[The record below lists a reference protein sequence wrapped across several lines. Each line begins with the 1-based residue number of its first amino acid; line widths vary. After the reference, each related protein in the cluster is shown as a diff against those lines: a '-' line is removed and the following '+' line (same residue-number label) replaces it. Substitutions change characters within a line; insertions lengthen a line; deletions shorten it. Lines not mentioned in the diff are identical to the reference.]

1 MKLFL
6 RTKCLCHQC
15 SFYARFF
22 ATLLPSV
29 SVPLWEGEA
38 QACFPNSSWKSSQCS
53 YMNVKELLLINFNEL
68 FIFIAF
74 KVWTVKWE
82 IWITGNKWKNIP
94 QKQRKT
100 RERQWGGEGAL
111 RRHTKKQNHGY
122 RTRDLQQLSYI
133 WQIYHML
140 LQSLLLTTCYLACQF
155 FCWRCY
161 HTVGDWR
168 DVLQAEEANR
178 VSTGRYLGIVER
190 KINFWSKEEKRG
202 HMNVFH

>member
-1 MKLFL
+1 
-6 RTKCLCHQC
+6 
-15 SFYARFF
+15 
-22 ATLLPSV
+22 
-29 SVPLWEGEA
+29 
-38 QACFPNSSWKSSQCS
+38 
-53 YMNVKELLLINFNEL
+53 MNVKELLLINFNEL

-82 IWITGNKWKNIP
+82 IWIIGNKWKITP
-94 QKQRKT
+94 QKSEKDQGKAVG
-100 RERQWGGEGAL
+100 WGGGIEET
-111 RRHTKKQNHGY
+111 HKKQYHGY

-133 WQIYHML
+133 WQIYRML

-161 HTVGDWR
+161 HTVGDWW

>member
-1 MKLFL
+1 
-6 RTKCLCHQC
+6 
-15 SFYARFF
+15 
-22 ATLLPSV
+22 
-29 SVPLWEGEA
+29 
-38 QACFPNSSWKSSQCS
+38 
-53 YMNVKELLLINFNEL
+53 MNVKELLLINFNEL

-133 WQIYHML
+133 WQIYRML
-140 LQSLLLTTCYLACQF
+140 LQFLLSSNNMLSCLSILLLTLLSHSWWLTGCTPSWRGKQGLYWQVPWNSGKENKFLTKGRKERTHECISLETMYL
-155 FCWRCY
+155 
-161 HTVGDWR
+161 
-168 DVLQAEEANR
+168 
-178 VSTGRYLGIVER
+178 
-190 KINFWSKEEKRG
+190 
-202 HMNVFH
+202 